1 MVNLLL
7 LVLVATTTACIVLT
21 LYSKKKKHKYLFL
34 GLAVSKSVIL
44 VMINIFKKG
53 QIFIRESLLPVVI
66 TAGSLTLTYL
76 LLDYFEKKS
85 SAKKERK
92 TC

>member
-7 LVLVATTTACIVLT
+7 LVLVATTTFIVLT
-21 LYSKKKKHKYLFL
+21 LYSKEKTQIFVL

-44 VMINIFKKG
+44 VMINIFKG

-76 LLDYFEKKS
+76 LLDYFEKKVQQ
-85 SAKKERK
+85 KNENMLIYY
-92 TC
+92 